1 MISQIKREGCVMSVN
16 EKDTF
21 VFLVEVA
28 KKGSNTSKEQKD
40 FYFKQGREQLHEKG
54 IIVTYDDVLN
64 HLNLNNKNRP
74 ELFRVLDNIN
84 KEANSLNFSSLVVNK
99 KELLPGN
106 GYFKKWLNEV
116 DISDTSSKIKAWK
129 KELDYIWNFYTNK

>member
-1 MISQIKREGCVMSVN
+1 M
-16 EKDTF
+16 
-21 VFLVEVA
+21 
-28 KKGSNTSKEQKD
+28 
-40 FYFKQGREQLHEKG
+40 
-54 IIVTYDDVLN
+54 
-64 HLNLNNKNRP
+64 NLNNKNRP